1 MKRKIFVIS
10 LILLGLV
17 SCNKQKLK
25 KPTDVSFQMDINKA
39 PTIDGQLTFIGGH
52 FIMHTLEFSGTREK
66 GDPVSFSKV
75 YSGGLTI
82 PFDLSSNLTDL
93 QFDIPQGAYNKV
105 DLAFD
110 TYEEGTVPCILVEGT
125 YTYSG
130 GGSIP
135 MRFEFDDSEE
145 FEIEA
150 EEDGGGLIILDT
162 DVLSQAKILLDPNHW
177 FQPVP
182 MSYFESADVTEIEGT
197 NTILIDKDN
206 NEEIFDLILDRIDE
220 STEAVFNY

>member
-1 MKRKIFVIS
+1 
-10 LILLGLV
+10 
-17 SCNKQKLK
+17 
-25 KPTDVSFQMDINKA
+25 
-39 PTIDGQLTFIGGH
+39 
-52 FIMHTLEFSGTREK
+52 
-66 GDPVSFSKV
+66 
-75 YSGGLTI
+75 
-82 PFDLSSNLTDL
+82 
-93 QFDIPQGAYNKV
+93 
-105 DLAFD
+105 
-110 TYEEGTVPCILVEGT
+110 
-125 YTYSG
+125 
-130 GGSIP
+130 

-162 DVLSQAKILLDPNHW
+162 EVLSQAKILLDPNHW